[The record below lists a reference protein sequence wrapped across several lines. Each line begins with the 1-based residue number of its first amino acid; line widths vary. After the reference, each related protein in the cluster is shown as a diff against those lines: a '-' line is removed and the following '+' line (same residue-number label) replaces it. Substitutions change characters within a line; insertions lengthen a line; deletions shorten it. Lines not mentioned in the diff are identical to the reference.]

1 MKRIGLKAALLLAA
15 AFLLAV
21 VLPRNELRAE
31 AAMAPEITFTIR
43 LTGEQEEN
51 TTVWVSYANTPSTAD
66 SGNELHNGD
75 EFGAV
80 RGSSFHIWVRVPYG
94 YELADGSVSVTKD
107 GSQDDYNDVFDGA
120 WNIDVS
126 NDAPSEGL
134 WYPITVRNDYDLNRG
149 TELDLNLYVTAKD
162 DPARSWTEWA
172 NPGLASSF
180 SVQADSL
187 DLISFFWY
195 EDSNGDRV
203 LDGSET
209 ENNQDWFNSF
219 EGNATT
225 INAANRCLAFNII
238 IDPGFV
244 MDESAT
250 ITITAD
256 SGDPDDFNYNGRL
269 KDFMSDMGPWF
280 TLPGSNNPAVHP
292 TYTISIQH
300 MKVREMAPEEYLG
313 TYLVDVISVDY
324 DIQDFVDFGT
334 KKANGDEIPGTYANQ
349 DTIVWTAFPDDA
361 TELFIS
367 IINDSDRYHF
377 ETGWVEEF
385 DIDDNLISTQYID
398 NAVIRDEATD
408 SVSIDSDHKYIFH
421 VIFSPNKRVYWE
433 YGEGA
438 GKVQHATIELLE
450 AEGNDPVDPSAVRYG
465 EDFSLPVG
473 TKYYF
478 RMIPDYGYQVAGL
491 VINNTELTPIDGD
504 ANMGIFS
511 FTLGNADFCLTPSLT
526 ESEDE
531 MVSDSDVIGGLF
543 VEGGETAGI
552 GGNFAMTVSDAALDV
567 DAVNHMSTSLEG
579 APLATISLSLE
590 QVVSKGNGEDWRKS
604 LNEVPNASQFMV
616 VMEPEEGLV
625 PEGDTIR
632 VIQNIDGVYTDLGAT
647 YDNENNLL
655 YFQPSNYSAPTQS
668 VNAAG
673 KAAYADGDASA
684 SVSFTLLLT
693 QDNYYA
699 EITVFTYYENI
710 LGREP
715 SEEEIAAWADGLMDK
730 SLSLANVLAGFFN
743 SPEFMDKE
751 YTPEEIIAIMY
762 EAILYREG
770 SEEEIAAWAAQLSSG
785 KTICEVLAGFVNSPE
800 AQEIYGEW
808 GLDIGGM
815 YADGS
820 VINPALRAY
829 VEGMYRTLLE
839 RTSEDDGF
847 YGWLDKIVKG
857 TLTPAQLPQNFFGS
871 MEYLARER
879 TNEQFV
885 TDCYKAILG
894 RDPEEDGAAGWL
906 ALLEAG
912 TDRMTVVN
920 AFTASPEFQNRL
932 MGLNGI
938 EKYPGCGLK

>member
-1 MKRIGLKAALLLAA
+1 MVHIKKRFLLLLAA
-15 AFLLAV
+15 TALFTAFLLAV
-21 VLPRNELRAE
+21 VLPGNELRAE
-31 AAMAPEITFTIR
+31 AMAPEITFTIR

-80 RGSSFHIWVRVPYG
+80 RGSGFHIWVRVPYG

-134 WYPITVRNDYDLNRG
+134 WYPITVRDDYDLNRG
-149 TELDLNLYVTAKD
+149 TALDLNLYVTAKD

-187 DLISFFWY
+187 ELISFFWY

-209 ENNQDWFNSF
+209 ENGEDYFNGF
-219 EGNATT
+219 PEGSNV
-225 INAANRCLAFNII
+225 INARNRCLAFNII

-280 TLPGSNNPAVHP
+280 SLPGSNNPAVHP

-324 DIQDFVDFGT
+324 DIQDYVDFGT

-398 NAVIRDEATD
+398 NAVIRDERTA
-408 SVSIDSDHKYIFH
+408 SVSIDSDHKYVFH

-438 GKVQHATIELLE
+438 DKVEHATIELLE
-450 AEGNDPVDPSAVRYG
+450 AEGNDPVDPSAVRNG

-511 FTLGNADFCLTPSLT
+511 FTLGNADFCLTPSLAT
-526 ESEDE
+526 SEDE
-531 MVSDSDVIGGLF
+531 LNADSDVVDGLTISD
-543 VEGGETAGI
+543 GAQGGI
-552 GGNFAMTVSDAALDV
+552 GGNFAMTVSDTETDGDAADHTGTGFI
-567 DAVNHMSTSLEG
+567 AT
-579 APLATISLSLE
+579 PLATLNLSLE
-590 QVVSKGNGEDWRKS
+590 QVVSKGNGDDWRKN
-604 LNEVPNASQFMV
+604 LTEL
-616 VMEPEEGLV
+616 EGPITVGMALDAELV
-625 PEGDTIR
+625 PEGSTLT
-632 VIQNIDGVYTDLGAT
+632 VVQNIGGIYTELETT
-647 YDNENNLL
+647 YDAENGEVR
-655 YFQPSNYSAPTQS
+655 FPADRFSAPAPAS
-668 VNAAG
+668 KAAG
-673 KAAYADGDASA
+673 KRTAAIGGDEIFASY
-684 SVSFTLLLT
+684 TLLLVP
-693 QDNYYA
+693 DNA
-699 EITVFTYYENI
+699 GGEAAIVHYYEII
-710 LGREP
+710 LGRTP
-715 SEEEIAAWADGLMDK
+715 TEEEVAAWAQGLEDK
-730 SLSLANVLAGFFN
+730 SLSMANILAGFFY
-743 SPEFMDKE
+743 SPEFADNG
-751 YTPEEIIAIMY
+751 YTSEEIIAKMY
-762 EAILYREG
+762 L
-770 SEEEIAAWAAQLSSG
+770 
-785 KTICEVLAGFVNSPE
+785 
-800 AQEIYGEW
+800 
-808 GLDIGGM
+808 
-815 YADGS
+815 
-820 VINPALRAY
+820 
-829 VEGMYRTLLE
+829 
-839 RTSEDDGF
+839 
-847 YGWLDKIVKG
+847 
-857 TLTPAQLPQNFFGS
+857 
-871 MEYLARER
+871 
-879 TNEQFV
+879 
-885 TDCYKAILG
+885 
-894 RDPEEDGAAGWL
+894 
-906 ALLEAG
+906 
-912 TDRMTVVN
+912 
-920 AFTASPEFQNRL
+920 
-932 MGLNGI
+932 
-938 EKYPGCGLK
+938 